1 MQSLRNPDLEI
12 DDNYNSET
20 ETRIVRV
27 IGIDRIALFVRLQ
40 HTFESTRVWRSFPF
54 DPENQLLSI
63 LLDSRSNITM
73 C

>member
-12 DDNYNSET
+12 HENYNSET
-20 ETRIVRV
+20 EIRVVRV
-27 IGIDRIALFVRLQ
+27 IGIDRLALFVRLQ
-40 HTFESTRVWRSFPF
+40 HIFESARVWRSFPF
-54 DPENQLLSI
+54 DPANQLPSI